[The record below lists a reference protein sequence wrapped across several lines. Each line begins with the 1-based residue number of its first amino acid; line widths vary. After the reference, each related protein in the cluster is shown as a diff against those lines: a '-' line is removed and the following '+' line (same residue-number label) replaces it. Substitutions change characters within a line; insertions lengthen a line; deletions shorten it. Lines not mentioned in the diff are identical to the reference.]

1 MSLEA
6 LKQQLQRLIED
17 LKKAGRARNPMIE
30 ENSLFNEQKKLV
42 LARFRT
48 LNPDGKIMLG
58 EDKEVTVKELVGHI
72 ELGDEFGKNVIKAQM
87 KMLRVLAHGAE

>member
-1 MSLEA
+1 MT
-6 LKQQLQRLIED
+6 Q
-17 LKKAGRARNPMIE
+17 

-42 LARFRT
+42 LARFKT

-58 EDKEVTVKELVGHI
+58 GDKEVTVKELIGHV
-72 ELGDEFGKNVIKAQM
+72 ELGDEFGRNVVKVQM